1 MVQKR
6 SLACAI
12 TLALSLI
19 LLSAGPIFPLSDGT
33 ALTYT
38 GEYSLLAD
46 GFFVIGLE
54 NHGFD
59 VNASITV
66 TYTYACEMGPEQHTS
81 TASVSHGELGT
92 IWVSIPISPPDSPE
106 MCSGVPSLDAVVV
119 DIISASPLPGQE
131 ANTAPTVEI
140 TTLFPL
146 TGLAPHEVSAAG
158 IGHDTDGTVAEW
170 EWDFGDGAHYFGEG
184 NTASVTHT
192 YEQAGTYLVFL
203 KIWDDRGA
211 VAYAFGKVRVI
222 AKDLTPSGGIH
233 IDGTPVQY
241 HELTFDASDL
251 FIPTPTGTTYRWD
264 FGDGTSGEGPLV
276 SHEYGAPGT
285 YAVGLTVSDGHAT
298 GMAQREASLVGD
310 TPPVGI
316 FAIEG
321 ELKKSSELTFDAS
334 GSYDPDGDEL
344 AFAWDF
350 GDGGTAQGAS
360 VAYAYDMVGTYTVVL
375 TVSDGTNTTT
385 AISSVSVGNDG
396 TNYLM
401 YILPLLGVVAALILY
416 TVKYGPKS
424 TFEGLDLVR
433 KDI

>member
-1 MVQKR
+1 
-6 SLACAI
+6 
-12 TLALSLI
+12 
-19 LLSAGPIFPLSDGT
+19 
-33 ALTYT
+33 
-38 GEYSLLAD
+38 
-46 GFFVIGLE
+46 
-54 NHGFD
+54 
-59 VNASITV
+59 
-66 TYTYACEMGPEQHTS
+66 MGPEQHTS
-81 TASVSHGELGT
+81 TASVGHDELGT

-106 MCSGVPSLDAVVV
+106 MCYGVPSLDAVAV
-119 DIISASPLPGQE
+119 DIISATPLEGQG

-146 TGLAPHEVSAAG
+146 TGLAPHKVSAAG
-158 IGHDTDGTVAEW
+158 NGQDTDGTVAEW

-184 NTASVTHT
+184 DAASVTHT

-203 KIWDDRGA
+203 KMWDDRGA

-233 IDGTPVQY
+233 MDGTPVQY
-241 HELTFDASDL
+241 HELTFDASEI
-251 FIPTPTGTTYRWD
+251 FIPAPTGTTYLWD

-285 YAVGLTVSDGHAT
+285 YDVTVTSILHGGQETESSITIAISEN
-298 GMAQREASLVGD
+298 AAPVAAFEILVSGQ
-310 TPPVGI
+310 
-316 FAIEG
+316 AHQ
-321 ELKKSSELTFDAS
+321 FDAS
-334 GSYDPDGDEL
+334 ASYDPDGDEL

-385 AISSVSVGNDG
+385 TISSVSIGNDG